1 MNFREGDV
9 VLVEGVV
16 GYHIPGD
23 ETVRVN
29 LDGHHHVYTKGSLI
43 RMASPTIVAGDTVR
57 RKVDAHQPGIEGVVL
72 AVALDHAWVEIGAG
86 EFATWWIPNVE
97 RVALAGQKSEGGEA

>member
-1 MNFREGDV
+1 MNFREGDI

-16 GYHIPGD
+16 GYHIPGG

-29 LDGHHHVYTKGSLI
+29 LDGHHHVYTKGDRV
-43 RMASPTIVAGDTVR
+43 RMATPAIQVGDTLR
-57 RKVDAHQPGIEGVVL
+57 RKADSHEPGTEGVVL

-86 EFATWWIPNVE
+86 DFATWWLPNVD
-97 RVALAGQKSEGGEA
+97 RIALAGENSKGGAV